1 MPLFSQPIYLDLKIK
16 CNSYMKIYMAENLD
30 QLIRLTKLDTEY
42 CSIFQEF
49 TSLTLIAPIE
59 CYNSQF
65 GANQVNECD
74 RRDPRKLMNPD
85 IVQACDQL
93 NGNKYQIYSKY
104 TGTYYKNIFCS
115 ICDLP
120 KHNTE
125 MCHLQTVPQPKLIL
139 FEMLIQIQN
148 MDTISIE
155 NNNKSSDV
163 TAWCASNGECLQ
175 LMCSSGKAL
184 NKRECKSI
192 FPDIICLEYK
202 VKALLIL
209 LQKTSQNNLTIDRV
223 LDLAETQIVNDV
235 SNISEDYS
243 YQMGVFMDV
252 EKKVTEVLWVNIYI
266 KASRLLTRDSF
277 ENIAVDNFFG
287 GRFNKSFHPF
297 FYYNILLD
305 STNEFMQS
313 NNSDLTIRAKESY
326 KSVSSFY
333 RVNRQYYL
341 ILSPILTCVFV
352 TFQRNDYTVQR
363 TGLTEADGLLVK
375 INMAGRKLSISN
387 MSDINNIQITG
398 DGMLHICAY
407 TFEKYFNISKRSDI
421 TLRQFYQSFQV
432 LRYACT
438 GASEICLL
446 ITVVTYL
453 GFPELRTVPGINNM
467 FLSLSLF
474 LAQLALV
481 ITPNIPG
488 PSDLCTCFGILTHF
502 LWLWHFT
509 WSFLCGLHMFQ
520 VFTATMPTLSK
531 TENIC
536 VYVLKLM
543 SLSISS
549 PILII
554 AVVILTSHTTSPT
567 IGYGRHLCLLDSTF
581 MLGIL
586 REKIKPTNIGVS
598 MVAPVCL
605 VCLCNLTFLSTTAVR
620 IHGVNTLSTFDAL
633 KKSNFKR
640 LSLDAMISSVSCMYW
655 IVTLVA
661 VVLDNDVLSIFSIL
675 LNGLQGVLIFI
686 SYASNETVFKLCFK
700 ANKLP
705 RSSSTKETY

>member
-1 MPLFSQPIYLDLKIK
+1 M
-16 CNSYMKIYMAENLD
+16 SYPFELRNQAEECF
-30 QLIRLTKLDTEY
+30 IRL
-42 CSIFQEF
+42 
-49 TSLTLIAPIE
+49 
-59 CYNSQF
+59 
-65 GANQVNECD
+65 
-74 RRDPRKLMNPD
+74 
-85 IVQACDQL
+85 
-93 NGNKYQIYSKY
+93 
-104 TGTYYKNIFCS
+104 
-115 ICDLP
+115 LP
-120 KHNTE
+120 Y
-125 MCHLQTVPQPKLIL
+125 PSLIL
-139 FEMLIQIQN
+139 FEMWMTLTTSSYTINDQI
-148 MDTISIE
+148 S
-155 NNNKSSDV
+155 V
-163 TAWCASNGECLQ
+163 WCTAQGECLQ
-175 LMCSSGKAL
+175 LMCSSGKTSK
-184 NKRECKSI
+184 NKECKSI
-192 FPDIICLEYK
+192 FPDIKCLEYR
-202 VKALLIL
+202 VKALLML
-209 LQKTSQNNLTIDRV
+209 SYKTSQNNLTTNRV
-223 LDLAETQIVNDV
+223 LDLAETQIMNDV

-243 YQMGVFMDV
+243 YQLGVFMDV

-277 ENIAVDNFFG
+277 ENIAVNNFFG
-287 GRFNKSFHPF
+287 GRFNKRFKHF

-326 KSVSSFY
+326 KTVSSFY
-333 RVNRQYYL
+333 RVNRQYNL
-341 ILSPILTCVFV
+341 ILSPILTCAFV

-363 TGLTEADGLLVK
+363 TGLTEVDGLLVK

-398 DGMLHICAY
+398 DGELHICAN
-407 TFEKYFNISKRSDI
+407 TFEKYFNTSKRSDV

-438 GASEICLL
+438 GASEMCLL

-453 GFPELRTVPGINNM
+453 GFSELRTVPGINNM
-467 FLSLSLF
+467 FLSVSLF

-488 PSDLCTCFGILTHF
+488 PSDLCTCFGIVTHF

-509 WSFLCGLHMFQ
+509 WSFLCGLHMYR

-543 SLSISS
+543 SLSVLS

-554 AVVILTSHTTSPT
+554 ALVILTSYLTLPT
-567 IGYGRHLCLLDSTF
+567 IGYGHHLCNLDSTVLF
-581 MLGIL
+581 
-586 REKIKPTNIGVS
+586 GVS

-633 KKSNFKR
+633 QRSNFKR
-640 LSLDAMISSVSCMYW
+640 LSLYAMISSVSCMYW

-661 VVLDNDVLSIFSIL
+661 VVLDNDVLSIISICV
-675 LNGLQGVLIFI
+675 NGLQGVLLFI
-686 SYASNETVFKLCFK
+686 SYTCNETVYQLYFKT
-700 ANKLP
+700 NKLP
-705 RSSSTKETY
+705 RSSSAEET